1 MSYFGVSSKQML
13 KRKLSACL
21 LVYLMMGA
29 GNGSAPVLFMI
40 LGHAHGIYVHYSDAG
55 IRLTLHHPGHPDEH
69 EPTPFLPSPHQPDVL
84 DQVLAAITR
93 QDSQEDHVIQI
104 HPQEPQGLVAFKTIE
119 IPKALSLPV
128 TTQPFPVELAS
139 VPTLAR
145 PPPGINPTLA
155 SRRTTVLLI

>member
-1 MSYFGVSSKQML
+1 ML
-13 KRKLSACL
+13 KRKLSARFCL
-21 LVYLMMGA
+21 LIYLMMGA
-29 GNGSAPVLFMI
+29 GNGQAPLLFMI
-40 LGHAHGIYVHYSDAG
+40 LGHGHKTYVDYSDEG

-69 EPTPFLPSPHQPDVL
+69 EPKPFLPSQHQPDVL
-84 DQVLAAITR
+84 DQVLAAITG
-93 QDSQEDHVIQI
+93 QDNQQDHVIQT
-104 HPQEPQGLVAFKTIE
+104 HPQEPQGLAAFKTIE

-128 TTQPFPVELAS
+128 TTHPFAVTLAS

>member
-1 MSYFGVSSKQML
+1 ML
-13 KRKLSACL
+13 KRELSAYL

-29 GNGSAPVLFMI
+29 GNGQAPVLFMI
-40 LGHAHGIYVHYSDAG
+40 LGHAHKTYVDYSGEG

-69 EPTPFLPSPHQPDVL
+69 EPTPLLPAPNQPDVL
-84 DQVLAAITR
+84 DQVLAAITG
-93 QDSQEDHVIQI
+93 QDDQEDHVIQI
-104 HPQEPQGLVAFKTIE
+104 HPQEPQGLAAFKTIE

-128 TTQPFPVELAS
+128 TDYIVPSLIELAS
-139 VPTLAR
+139 VQTLAR